1 MVNKQVKG
9 KKGQRRP
16 GGGKDKF
23 PPPQAGLLE
32 DLYRRKDMAGGGGV
46 GGGHSL
52 QGALW
57 SRTAYEKYLHAFTT
71 LGPPR

>member
-32 DLYRRKDMAGGGGV
+32 DLYRRKDMAGGRGV